1 MDFWKMHGAG
11 NDFIITDNR
20 NGQIINN
27 SQTAIAV
34 CDRHLGIGAD
44 GFIMVEESKK
54 NDVRM
59 SFYNS
64 DGSEATMCGN
74 GLRCFAKYVH
84 DNQIVGKNKF
94 TVETGD
100 GEKRVEILDSSEKES
115 TVSINMG
122 KWDFSSQTIG
132 VDTSEKE
139 FIDQDILSEGKTFK
153 ISCVHMGVPH
163 GVVFVDEVKSEDT
176 VKYGSSIEKN
186 KLFKNG
192 VNVNFV
198 QIADSENLIVDTWE
212 RGAGKT
218 LACGTGV
225 CSSVI
230 LANRLKN
237 ISTTVNVMV
246 PGGQLKIS
254 ILPDASILMTGKA
267 VTICKG
273 IAI

>member
-163 GVVFVDEVKSEDT
+163 GVVFVDEVKAEDT

-186 KLFKNG
+186 KLFKKG